1 MLKCAFHLRAVICLV
16 AFSIPFAATAKKIAP
31 APTGEKAIS
40 LPTASPALANYVKKP
55 DGSYQWHPRQQ
66 GKVGAGDYAELILTS
81 QTWHDIVWK
90 HQLFIYRP
98 AQVRD
103 ASQAILMIDG
113 GNWNDS
119 LEEKPDASNQPNL
132 PERVRILAMLADTLQ
147 VPIAVVRQ
155 VPNQPIFDGKKED
168 QIIAFTFSNYFQT
181 GESDWPLL
189 LPMVKSAV
197 RAMDTVQAF
206 AKQEWKLDVQKFLVT
221 GGSKRGWTTWLTAAS
236 DPRVDGLAPMVINM
250 LNMVA
255 HDELQLKSFGTYSEQ
270 IRDYTDRKLQDDLRT
285 DKGAALRA
293 IVDPIAYRAQ
303 LKQPKLI
310 ILATNDAYWPVDALN
325 NYWNDLQ
332 GEKYILYVPNNG
344 HGIQD
349 YPRVV
354 ATIAALERSI
364 TGQKPMPKL
373 EWRLMETSTPP
384 RFELTTDEKPVAVR
398 EWSAE
403 ASTRDFRESVWHSSP
418 VSAEN
423 GGGNRFAIDMS
434 APRKGYGARFLE
446 AEFAGDPLPFVLTT
460 TLHVVGNDKPVAA
473 NGGGGE

>member
-1 MLKCAFHLRAVICLV
+1 MVNCVKVLLVIVCMIAISVPLP
-16 AFSIPFAATAKKIAP
+16 AEAKKVVA
-31 APTGEKAIS
+31 EKSKTAS
-40 LPTASPALANYVKKP
+40 LPTASPALSDYVKKP
-55 DGSYQWHPRQQ
+55 DSSYKWNVRQR
-66 GKVGAGDYAELILTS
+66 GKAGAGEYAELILTS

-98 AQVRD
+98 AKVRD
-103 ASQAILMIDG
+103 AAQAILLIDG
-113 GNWNDS
+113 GSWNDS
-119 LEEKPDASNQPNL
+119 MEEAPDVSKQADL
-132 PERVRILAMLADTLQ
+132 PDRVRILAMLADTLQ

-168 QIIAFTFSNYFQT
+168 QIIALTFSNFFQT

-197 RAMDTVQAF
+197 RAMDTVQVF
-206 AKQEWKLDVQKFLVT
+206 AKQEWKLDIEKFLVT
-221 GGSKRGWTTWLTAAS
+221 GASKRGWTTWLTAAS

-255 HDELQLKSFGTYSEQ
+255 HDELQLRSFGTYSEQ
-270 IRDYTDRKLQDDLRT
+270 IRDYTDRRLQDYLRSE
-285 DKGAALRA
+285 KGAALRS

-303 LKQPKLI
+303 LTQPKLI

-325 NYWNDLQ
+325 NYWNDLK
-332 GEKYILYVPNNG
+332 GDKYILYVPNNG

-349 YPRVV
+349 FPRVV

-373 EWRLMETSTPP
+373 DWRLDEESNPT
-384 RFELTTDEKPVAVR
+384 RLELTTDQAPVAVR

-403 ASTRDFRESVWHSSP
+403 ADTRDFRKSVWRSSP
-418 VSAEN
+418 ISAQDGN
-423 GGGNRFAIDMS
+423 SNRFVIDMS
-434 APRKGYGARFLE
+434 APPKGFNARFLE

-460 TLHVVGNDKPVAA
+460 TLHVAGKDKAA
-473 NGGGGE
+473 AATGGGGGE